1 MQYLLAI
8 NFMDNLINFFE
19 YIFLKKSFMLFG
31 LYLVWL
37 TECDLTKYF
46 IVMFSLFSIYL
57 IVSHHHY
64 HCRTTWGARQ
74 WKSFMRRNCITES
87 LGRKLKIPISL
98 VKLYAAQFYD
108 SAMKYPTFYTLLLFY
123 IQQQLVKG
131 S

>member
-57 IVSHHHY
+57 IVSHHIIIAVQLGVQGSGKVL
-64 HCRTTWGARQ
+64 WGEIA
-74 WKSFMRRNCITES
+74 S
-87 LGRKLKIPISL
+87 LKVTDFREKIENSYLSCKTVCSPVLWLGNEISNVL
-98 VKLYAAQFYD
+98 HSTSILY
-108 SAMKYPTFYTLLLFY
+108 SAT
-123 IQQQLVKG
+123 I